1 MGRMKPKARQE
12 FELFNVYYEDGSQ
25 TSNRKILVSEL
36 DVLMD
41 RDEQIEAIIAAQ
53 DVEIAERSGRSRGP
67 IASIEKVK
75 MKKAD

>member
-53 DVEIAERSGRSRGP
+53 DAEIAERSGKSRGP

-75 MKKAD
+75 MKKAG

>member
-25 TSNRKILVSEL
+25 TSNRKVLVSDL

-41 RDEQIEAIIAAQ
+41 RDEQIEALIAAQ
-53 DVEIAERSGRSRGP
+53 DAEIAERSGKSRGP

-75 MKKAD
+75 MKKAS

>member
-53 DVEIAERSGRSRGP
+53 DAEIAERSGKSRGP

>member
-53 DVEIAERSGRSRGP
+53 DVEIAERSGKSRGP

>member
-12 FELFNVYYEDGSQ
+12 FELFNVYYEDCSQ
-25 TSNRKILVSEL
+25 TSNRKVLVSDL

-41 RDEQIEAIIAAQ
+41 RDEQIEALIAAQ
-53 DVEIAERSGRSRGP
+53 DAEIAERSGKSRGP

-75 MKKAD
+75 MKKAS